1 MKRPI
6 IAGMVLATTLL
17 LGLALGSVARASFGW
32 LRLSA
37 PCANVNAL
45 AVSGGRIFAHCAG
58 DATIYY
64 TDTP

>member
-1 MKRPI
+1 MKRPM
-6 IAGMVLATTLL
+6 IASLVLATTLL

-45 AVSGGRIFAHCAG
+45 AANGSKIFAHCAG

-64 TDTP
+64 IDTP